1 VAEAV
6 NVIYRTHD
14 SLTGEMYIGS
24 KKNYIHGKYFGSP
37 RNKRAIEI
45 IKTRPETLS
54 VEILE
59 TVHDYN
65 LLLEREI
72 YWQQL
77 YDVVNNPLY
86 WNRAIAKMGFTCA
99 GSKQDADWI
108 VRKTAKIKGR
118 KHRPE
123 TIEKMRLS
131 AKAVIR
137 KPLSEEH
144 KKNITKGLMGHK
156 SRPRTDEEKAH
167 HSRIMSGKKFP
178 NRKPY
183 AITEDHRNKLSIA
196 IKADWEK
203 RKQLKINQTCQIS
216 S

>member
-37 RNKRAIEI
+37 RNKYAKEI

-59 TVHDYN
+59 TVFDSN
-65 LLLEREI
+65 LLLEREY
-72 YWQQL
+72 YWQEL
-77 YDVVNNPLY
+77 YDVVSNPLY
-86 WNRAIAKMGFTCA
+86 WNRANAIIGFTTVGKKQDPHWIEKRAAKRRGYKHKPETIAKMKA
-99 GSKQDADWI
+99 AWSKI
-108 VRKTAKIKGR
+108 
-118 KHRPE
+118 
-123 TIEKMRLS
+123 
-131 AKAVIR
+131 IR

-144 KKNITKGLMGHK
+144 KRNIGKAGMGHK
-156 SRPRTDEEKAH
+156 SRPRTEEEKAH
-167 HSRIMSGKKFP
+167 HSRIMKGKKFP

-183 AITEDHRNKLSIA
+183 AITEEHRKKLSIA
-196 IKADWEK
+196 IKAGWEK
-203 RKQLKINQTCQIS
+203 RKQSKLLVNG
-216 S
+216 